1 MKDGTTEG
9 GRRNVRHA
17 LLAASLAALLVLGG
31 CATTPVETPAP
42 PAGPRVEAPPQPRAE
57 TPKPA
62 PTTRGGAFYLDDGP
76 GDNPPA
82 NLDALPDA
90 EPRPE
95 PLHRFANNPY
105 VVFGQQYVP
114 VREVRP
120 FRQRGVASWYGRRFH
135 GQKTSSGEV
144 YDMYAMTAAHPTL
157 PIPSYARVTSVAT
170 GRSVVVR
177 INDRGPFLHNRVVD
191 LSYAAA
197 YRLGYVQQ
205 GSTMVELEAVVPGF
219 APPPTQVAA
228 VTTDVPAR
236 QDPPAAP
243 PAPPVPVAAEPGGI
257 FIQLGAFSA
266 AENAEASRQRIAA
279 QLGWLD
285 KAVEVYR
292 REGLFRLHV
301 GPYRD
306 RAEARRVADRIGAAL
321 DVKPSVV
328 VR

>member
-1 MKDGTTEG
+1 MKGAT
-9 GRRNVRHA
+9 RFA
-17 LLAASLAALLVLGG
+17 LLGLALLGG
-31 CATTPVETPAP
+31 CATRQVES
-42 PAGPRVEAPPQPRAE
+42 PAGPGAEAPRASA
-57 TPKPA
+57 PA
-62 PTTRGGAFYLDDGP
+62 SRPPARGGGYYLDDGP

-82 NLDALPDA
+82 NLDAIPDA
-90 EPRPE
+90 EPRLE

-114 VREVRP
+114 VRELRS

-135 GQKTSSGEV
+135 GQKTSSGEP

-157 PIPSYARVTSVAT
+157 PIPSYARVTHV
-170 GRSVVVR
+170 GNGKSVVVR
-177 INDRGPFLHNRVVD
+177 INDRGPFLHNRVID

-197 YRLGYVQQ
+197 HRLGYVQQ
-205 GSTMVELEAVVPGF
+205 GSAMVEVEAVVPGL
-219 APPPTQVAA
+219 ATPPTQVAA
-228 VTTDVPAR
+228 VAVDVPAR
-236 QDPPAAP
+236 QDPPPAP
-243 PAPPVPVAAEPGGI
+243 AAPPVPVAAEPGGI
-257 FIQLGAFSA
+257 FVQLGAFSA
-266 AENAEASRQRIAA
+266 AENAEAFRQRVAA